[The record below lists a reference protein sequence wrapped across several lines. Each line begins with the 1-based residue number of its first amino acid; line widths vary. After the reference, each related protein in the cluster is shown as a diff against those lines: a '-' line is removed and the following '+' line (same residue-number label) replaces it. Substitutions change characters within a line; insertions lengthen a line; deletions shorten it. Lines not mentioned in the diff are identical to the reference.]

1 MDPEHLLSKS
11 IYQLLRSESF
21 FAHVLA
27 NVTRVI
33 TPDIPTM
40 AVSFR
45 EDVFYLYVN
54 PDFLANTL
62 SIEQRVAILKH
73 EVLHLVFKHL
83 FRSRGK
89 ERVLENLA
97 ADLVVNQY
105 VDPWPLPEGA
115 ILLSTFP
122 ELALRPVESMEYYYN
137 ELLKLREPDAEQRYP
152 QSCRALTTVEEGDL
166 LVGSHEL
173 WGQGGAG
180 ASERILGRILSDSK
194 KRSPGYGL
202 LPSEVRRSIDQLLR
216 VPKISWKHVLR
227 LFSASCGRTVIRTT
241 RRKESKR
248 FDGNPGRRIKRL
260 RKLIVAVDTSGS
272 IDDKLLAEFWTEI
285 VSIYKTGTSVTVLTC
300 DATIH
305 EVYELKRSLSSPT
318 FKGGGGTS
326 FNPVIE
332 WANKSRGYNGL
343 IYFTDG
349 YAPEPD
355 RCKMPIL
362 WCVYGGL
369 QKTSHLKGKVIHLGD
384 ESESDF
390 PF

>member
-1 MDPEHLLSKS
+1 MDPEHILSKS

-27 NVTRVI
+27 HVTRVI
-33 TPDIPTM
+33 TAEIPTM

-54 PDFLANTL
+54 PDFLTNTL
-62 SIEQRVAILKH
+62 TVEQRVAVLKH

-83 FRSRGK
+83 FRSSGK
-89 ERVLENLA
+89 ERMLENLA

-105 VDPWPLPEGA
+105 VDPWPLPTGA

-122 ELALRPVESMEYYYN
+122 ELALKPFESMEYYYN
-137 ELLKLREPDAEQRYP
+137 ALLKLREPDAEQRYP
-152 QSCRALTTVEEGDL
+152 QSCAALTTVEVGDL

-173 WGQGGAG
+173 WEQGGAG
-180 ASERILGRILSDSK
+180 SSGRILGRILSDSK
-194 KRSPGYGL
+194 KRSTGYGA
-202 LPSEVRRSIDQLLR
+202 LPSEVRRTVDQLLS

-227 LFSASCGRTVIRTT
+227 LFNASCGRTVIKTT

-260 RKLIVAVDTSGS
+260 RNLIVAVDTSGS

-300 DATIH
+300 DAKIH
-305 EVYELKRSLSSPT
+305 EVYELKRSLSTPT

-326 FNPVIE
+326 FDPVIE

-349 YAPEPD
+349 YAPEPA
-355 RCKMPIL
+355 RCSMPIL
-362 WCVYGGL
+362 WCIYGGGL
-369 QKTSHLKGKVIHLGD
+369 QTSHLKGKVIHLGD
-384 ESESDF
+384 ALESDF